1 MSVEAIKR
9 FRRVLEIFST
19 SEAEVRP
26 HCVLVGPS
34 GSGKS
39 HTVQT
44 LCEELDMSMFEI
56 NAAALTKE
64 GTSGNSL
71 SKALAPLL
79 QSGGQPIVC
88 FVDEFDKLFISGNSN
103 SALAHETTNGV
114 QNEFLKV
121 LEGKASVYGDFG
133 KYIDI
138 KTDNV
143 LFVFAGAFNGEENI
157 DLDRLREMG
166 LKTEFLGR
174 VGLVFGLEKVTLE
187 QMKEILVGSPLLKNY
202 LALFSGVKKDA
213 VVSAIM
219 EVVEANYEKNTIG
232 VRLINTL
239 IHQYFINGGLTQKEA
254 KKVAFQKTLT
264 LH

>member
-88 FVDEFDKLFISGNSN
+88 FVDEFDKLFQRNG
-103 SALAHETTNGV
+103 ETTESFRSAV
-114 QNEFLKV
+114 QDEFLTS
-121 LEGKASVYGDFG
+121 LESKYTSVFTDYG
-133 KYIDI
+133 KYEPVVVE
-138 KTDNV
+138 NS
-143 LFVFAGAFNGEENI
+143 LFIFAGAYSNQKIETMQQLKDAG
-157 DLDRLREMG
+157 LR
-166 LKTEFLGR
+166 TEFVGR
-174 VGLVFGLEKVTLE
+174 VPLVYSTQEVSLEELKSCIPKIKLFTSYRKLFNKRPVNKDVEGITR
-187 QMKEILVGSPLLKNY
+187 ILRAQSEEMNIGIRLLN
-202 LALFSGVKKDA
+202 
-213 VVSAIM
+213 SAI
-219 EVVEANYEKNTIG
+219 
-232 VRLINTL
+232 
-239 IHQYFINGGLTQKEA
+239 HQHFMAVK
-254 KKVAFQKTLT
+254 
-264 LH
+264 

>member
-71 SKALAPLL
+71 SNLL
-79 QSGGQPIVC
+79 MPMCV
-88 FVDEFDKLFISGNSN
+88 
-103 SALAHETTNGV
+103 
-114 QNEFLKV
+114 EFL
-121 LEGKASVYGDFG
+121 F
-133 KYIDI
+133 
-138 KTDNV
+138 
-143 LFVFAGAFNGEENI
+143 
-157 DLDRLREMG
+157 DR
-166 LKTEFLGR
+166 
-174 VGLVFGLEKVTLE
+174 
-187 QMKEILVGSPLLKNY
+187 
-202 LALFSGVKKDA
+202 A
-213 VVSAIM
+213 
-219 EVVEANYEKNTIG
+219 
-232 VRLINTL
+232 
-239 IHQYFINGGLTQKEA
+239 
-254 KKVAFQKTLT
+254 
-264 LH
+264 